1 MSKFRLF
8 SKKKSIGSGLLL
20 SVMSGA
26 VISLGSIAILFY
38 QILQQQAETQIRD
51 TLSTEV
57 NAIESKLLPVQQSLH
72 NLEGMVHLLN
82 RQGVQDPA
90 AYNTLLLDFF
100 QKRPALVMGLS
111 LQQTPHGVL
120 SDRKW
125 YASYYYADQQ
135 IPGQIGRRLPSP
147 NQEILYA
154 DLVREDNAPNQDYYK
169 LTIAAGKDVWLEP
182 YDWYNITMTTSNH
195 LLFDQKHK
203 LLGFVGMDVN
213 STALGQQ
220 IKPSVIRN
228 TGYFVVLSEQGNLVS
243 YPPDPT
249 KVRQSYKT
257 IPAIASIWSRLQ
269 HQQSGLIESD
279 GKYWAY
285 QRIPS
290 NGWLMLAAVPESVIL
305 APVLAITVGGAL
317 GAGAVLALVVWLF
330 VRRLNARLQ
339 PILDEC
345 HKLAEADAKRSVN
358 LNQSIDPTLTQTAS
372 EIKRSL
378 AAQDADELEVLAF
391 SFQQMAT
398 QLKASFEELELRVE
412 ERTVELKQAKEI
424 ADSANRSKSEFLANM
439 SHELRTPLNGI
450 LGYAQILRQ
459 SETLSDKGHKG
470 IEIIYQCGS
479 HLLTLINDIL
489 DLSKIE
495 AQKLEL
501 QPKNLDFLAFL
512 QGVVEICQIR
522 AEQKGIKFVYLPDA
536 QLPQGIQADEKR
548 LRQVLINLLGNAIK
562 FTEQGEVAFI
572 VEAINQHLLGAEG
585 VDLAA
590 SSGEV
595 QQKTKQTTHTIRFTV
610 KDTGVGMSPN
620 QLENIFL
627 PFEQIG
633 QDDKKSEGTG
643 LGLAISQRIVEIMES
658 SIEVESQLGRG
669 STFWFETEMLEPE
682 DWSGIGEVS
691 KASKIIGYEGN
702 PLKILL
708 IDDRWENRSVLVNLL
723 EAIGFETL
731 EAANGQEGLA
741 KLKETHLDLIITD
754 LSMPVMDG
762 YELLEQLQRSP
773 QFKDIPVIASSAHA
787 FEADQ
792 NKSLEAGA
800 KAFLPKPVE
809 SDRLLEVLCLCLNLT
824 WVYEPLIQRQNP
836 PLQPIQQSM
845 VSALTPIISPAIEEL
860 AQLHDLALSGRL
872 HALKD
877 RAKQLEEK
885 DSQLAPFTQKI
896 CQLIED
902 FQVDEIQRFIKQN
915 MEVQQ

>member
-1 MSKFRLF
+1 MSKFMLF
-8 SKKKSIGSGLLL
+8 SKKKSIGSGLFL

-57 NAIESKLLPVQQSLH
+57 NAIESKILPVQQSLH

-82 RQGVQDPA
+82 EQEVQDPA
-90 AYNTLLLDFF
+90 AYNALLLDFF
-100 QKRPALVMGLS
+100 QRRPALVMGIS
-111 LQQTPHGVL
+111 LQQAPYGIL
-120 SDRKW
+120 SDQKW
-125 YASYYYADQQ
+125 YAPYYYADQH
-135 IPGQIGRRLPSP
+135 IPGQIGHRLTSP

-154 DLVREDNAPNQDYYK
+154 DLVREDNSPNQDYYK
-169 LTIAAGKDVWLEP
+169 LTIAAGKDKKNLWLEP

-203 LLGFVGMDVN
+203 LLGFIGMDVN
-213 STALGQQ
+213 STALSQQ
-220 IKPSVIRN
+220 IKPSVIRD
-228 TGYFVVLSEQGNLVS
+228 TGYFIVLSEQGNLVS

-249 KVRQSYKT
+249 KIRQSYKT
-257 IPAIASIWSRLQ
+257 VPTIASIWSKLQ
-269 HQQSGLIESD
+269 HHQSGLIESD

-290 NGWLMLAAVPESVIL
+290 NGWLMLAAVPESVVLI
-305 APVLAITVGGAL
+305 PVLAITVGGAV
-317 GAGAVLALVVWLF
+317 GAGTVLALVVWLF

-345 HKLAEADAKRSVN
+345 HKLADADAKRSVH
-358 LNQSIDPTLTQTAS
+358 LNQQVDPRVSSQ
-372 EIKRSL
+372 KRSL
-378 AAQDADELEVLAF
+378 QTQDADELDVLAF

-424 ADSANRSKSEFLANM
+424 ADNANRSKSEFLANM

-501 QPKNLDFLAFL
+501 QLKNLDFLAFL

-522 AEQKGIKFVYLPDA
+522 AEQKGIDFVYLPDA

-562 FTEQGEVAFI
+562 FTDQGGVTFT
-572 VEAINQHLLGAEG
+572 VEAIDPQAVMPHSAI
-585 VDLAA
+585 V
-590 SSGEV
+590 SG
-595 QQKTKQTTHTIRFTV
+595 KCTLRFTV
-610 KDTGVGMSPN
+610 KDTGVGMSSQ
-620 QLENIFL
+620 QLQSIFL
-627 PFEQIG
+627 PFEQVG
-633 QDDKKSEGTG
+633 NTEKKAEGTG
-643 LGLAISQRIVEIMES
+643 LGLAISQRIVEVMGS
-658 SIEVESQLGRG
+658 SIEVKSELGAG
-669 STFWFETEMLEPE
+669 STFWFEAELPEPE
-682 DWSGIGEVS
+682 DWSGIGESS
-691 KASKIIGYEGN
+691 KTSKIIGYEGKTR
-702 PLKILL
+702 KILL

-731 EAANGQEGLA
+731 EAANGQEGLEKIEA
-741 KLKETHLDLIITD
+741 TCPDLIFTD

-773 QFKDIPVIASSAHA
+773 HFKDIPVIASSAHA

-792 NKSLEAGA
+792 QKSLEAGA

-809 SDRLLEVLCLCLNLT
+809 NDRLLEVLSLHLNLI
-824 WVYEPLIQRQNP
+824 WMYEPLPKGQNP
-836 PLQPIQQSM
+836 RSQQIQQST
-845 VSALTPIISPAIEEL
+845 TPTLETIISPAIEEL
-860 AQLHDLALSGRL
+860 VQLHDLALSGRL
-872 HALKD
+872 QALKD
-877 RAKQLEEK
+877 KAQQLEHQ
-885 DSQLAPFTQKI
+885 DLQLAPFTQKI
-896 CQLIED
+896 CKLIED
-902 FQVDEIQRFIKQN
+902 FRVDEVQRFIKQHLDTALN
-915 MEVQQ
+915 TN

>member
-1 MSKFRLF
+1 MLF
-8 SKKKSIGSGLLL
+8 SKKKSIGSGLFL

-26 VISLGSIAILFY
+26 VVSLGSIAILFY

-57 NAIESKLLPVQQSLH
+57 NAIESKLLPVQQSLY

-82 RQGVQDPA
+82 EQEVQDPA
-90 AYNTLLLDFF
+90 AYNALLLDFF
-100 QKRPALVMGLS
+100 QRRPALVMGIS
-111 LQQTPHGVL
+111 LQQAPYGIL
-120 SDRKW
+120 SDQKW
-125 YASYYYADQQ
+125 YAPYYYADQH
-135 IPGQIGRRLPSP
+135 IPGQIGHRLTSP

-154 DLVREDNAPNQDYYK
+154 DLVREDNSPNQDYYK
-169 LTIAAGKDVWLEP
+169 LTIAAGKTKKDIWLEP

-213 STALGQQ
+213 STALSQQ
-220 IKPSVIRN
+220 IKSSVIRG
-228 TGYFVVLSEQGNLVS
+228 TGYFMVLNEQGNLVS

-249 KVRQSYKT
+249 KIRQSYKT
-257 IPAIASIWSRLQ
+257 VPAISSIWSELQ
-269 HQQSGLIESD
+269 HHPSGLIESD

-290 NGWLMLAAVPESVIL
+290 NGWLMLAAVPESVVL
-305 APVLAITVGGAL
+305 VPVLAITVGGAL
-317 GAGAVLALVVWLF
+317 GAGAVLTLAVWLF

-345 HKLAEADAKRSVN
+345 HKLADADAKRSVH
-358 LNQSIDPTLTQTAS
+358 LNQQGDPRVSPQ
-372 EIKRSL
+372 KRSL
-378 AAQDADELEVLAF
+378 ESQDADELDVLAF

-412 ERTVELKQAKEI
+412 ERTVELKQAKES

-501 QPKNLDFLAFL
+501 QPKNLDLLAFL

-522 AEQKGIKFVYLPDA
+522 AEQKGIDFVYLPDA

-562 FTEQGEVAFI
+562 FTDQGGVTFA
-572 VEAINQHLLGAEG
+572 VEAISPQAGMPHSATING
-585 VDLAA
+585 
-590 SSGEV
+590 
-595 QQKTKQTTHTIRFTV
+595 KCTIRFIV
-610 KDTGVGMSPN
+610 KDTGVGMSPP
-620 QLENIFL
+620 QLESIFL
-627 PFEQIG
+627 PFEQVG
-633 QDDKKSEGTG
+633 NTDKKAEGTG
-643 LGLAISQRIVEIMES
+643 LGLAISQRIVEVMGS
-658 SIEVESQLGRG
+658 SIEVKSELGAG
-669 STFWFETEMLEPE
+669 STFWFEAELPEPE
-682 DWSGIGEVS
+682 DWSGIGESS
-691 KASKIIGYEGN
+691 KTSKITGYEGKTR
-702 PLKILL
+702 KILL

-723 EAIGFETL
+723 EALSFEVL
-731 EAANGQEGLA
+731 EAENGQKGLEKIA
-741 KLKETHLDLIITD
+741 EACPDLIFTD

-773 QFKDIPVIASSAHA
+773 RFKDIPVIASSAHA

-792 NKSLEAGA
+792 QKSLKSGA

-809 SDRLLEVLCLCLNLT
+809 NDRLLEVLCLHLNLI
-824 WVYEPLIQRQNP
+824 WIYEPLPQGQNP
-836 PLQPIQQSM
+836 RLQQIQQST
-845 VSALTPIISPAIEEL
+845 TPTLETIISPAIEEL

-872 HALKD
+872 QALKD
-877 RAKQLEEK
+877 KAQQLEHQ
-885 DSQLAPFTQKI
+885 DLQLAPFTQMI
-896 CQLIED
+896 CKLIED
-902 FQVDEIQRFIKQN
+902 FRVDEVQRFIKQHLDTALN
-915 MEVQQ
+915 TN

>member
-1 MSKFRLF
+1 MQNIMSKFRLF
-8 SKKKSIGSGLLL
+8 SKKKSIGSGLFL

-26 VISLGSIAILFY
+26 AVSLGSITILFY

-72 NLEGMVHLLN
+72 NLEGMVQQLN
-82 RQGVQDPA
+82 HPFKVVQDQE

-100 QKRPALVMGLS
+100 QRRPALVMGIS
-111 LQQTPHGVL
+111 LQQTPYGML

-125 YASYYYADQQ
+125 YAPYYYADQH
-135 IPGQIGRRLPSP
+135 IPGQIGHRLASP

-169 LTIAAGKDVWLEP
+169 LTIAAGKEKKGLWLEP
-182 YDWYNITMTTSNH
+182 YDWYKITMTTSNH

-213 STALGQQ
+213 STALSQQ
-220 IKPSVIRN
+220 IKSSVIRD
-228 TGYFVVLSEQGNLVS
+228 TGYFIVLSEQGNLVS
-243 YPPDPT
+243 YPPDST
-249 KVRQSYKT
+249 KIRQSYKT
-257 IPAIASIWSRLQ
+257 IPSIASIWNQL
-269 HQQSGLIESD
+269 HKHQSGLIQSD
-279 GKYWAY
+279 GQYWAY

-290 NGWLMLAAVPESVIL
+290 NGWLMLAAVPESVVL
-305 APVLAITVGGAL
+305 APVLAITVGGGL

-345 HKLAEADAKRSVN
+345 HKLAEADAKRSAH
-358 LNQSIDPTLTQTAS
+358 LNQKGDQTV
-372 EIKRSL
+372 KQRSFET
-378 AAQDADELEVLAF
+378 QDADELEVLAF

-412 ERTVELKQAKEI
+412 ERTVELKHAKEI

-459 SETLSDKGHKG
+459 SEVLSEKGHKG
-470 IEIIYQCGS
+470 IEVIYQCGS

-501 QPKNLDFLAFL
+501 QTKNLDFLAFL

-522 AEQKGIKFVYLPDA
+522 AEQKGVGFVYLPDA
-536 QLPQGIQADEKR
+536 KLPQGIQADEKR

-562 FTEQGEVAFI
+562 FTDQGGVTFA
-572 VEAINQHLLGAEG
+572 VEAISQSQGTDDH
-585 VDLAA
+585 D
-590 SSGEV
+590 
-595 QQKTKQTTHTIRFTV
+595 QTTVQTIRFTV
-610 KDTGVGMSPN
+610 KDTGVGMSSQ
-620 QLENIFL
+620 QLKSIFL
-627 PFEQIG
+627 PFEQVG
-633 QDDKKSEGTG
+633 NTEKKTEGTG
-643 LGLAISQRIVEIMES
+643 LGLAISQRIVEVMGS
-658 SIEVESQLGRG
+658 SIEVTSQLGVG
-669 STFWFETEMLEPE
+669 STFWFEAELLEPE
-682 DWSGIGEVS
+682 DWSGIGE
-691 KASKIIGYEGN
+691 ASKTSKVTGYEGK
-702 PLKILL
+702 PRKILL
-708 IDDRWENRSVLVNLL
+708 VDDRWENRSVLVNLL
-723 EAIGFETL
+723 EAIGFEIL
-731 EAANGQEGLA
+731 EAENGQQGLE
-741 KLKETHLDLIITD
+741 KVQETCPDLIITD

-773 QFKDIPVIASSAHA
+773 HFKDIPVIASSAHA

-792 NKSLEAGA
+792 QKSLKAGA

-809 SDRLLEVLCLCLNLT
+809 NDRLLEVLSLHLPLVWT
-824 WVYEPLIQRQNP
+824 YEQLPQGQNP
-836 PLQPIQQSM
+836 RPQPIQP
-845 VSALTPIISPAIEEL
+845 VTPAGGTMIAPAIEEL
-860 AQLHDLALSGRL
+860 TQLQDLALSGRL

-877 RAKQLEEK
+877 RAKQLEQE
-885 DSQLAPFTQKI
+885 DMQLAPFTQMI

-902 FQVDEIQRFIKQN
+902 FQVDEVQQFIKQN
-915 MEVQQ
+915 LETLRR